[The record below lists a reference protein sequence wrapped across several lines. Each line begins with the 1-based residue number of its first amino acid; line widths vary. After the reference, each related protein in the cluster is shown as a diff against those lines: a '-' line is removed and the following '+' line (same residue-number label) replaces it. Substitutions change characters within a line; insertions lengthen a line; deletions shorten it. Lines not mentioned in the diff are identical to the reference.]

1 MTRIIITAAALMLST
16 SAFAQT
22 AENTTSYGATSKIIS
37 LGGHYTVHQVS
48 ADGTVVVKTLTGE
61 EAKLAMSS
69 QSELAL
75 LSK

>member
-37 LGGHYTVHQVS
+37 LGGHYTVHQVF
-48 ADGTVVVKTLTGE
+48 ADGTIVVKTLTGE
-61 EAKLAMSS
+61 EAELAMNS
-69 QSELAL
+69 QAQLAL